1 MRIKRAGLLIA
12 LLGTAITLTSIIS
25 SCKSSQCIRNKIK
38 VEDSYSANV
47 RSQHHDNYIGPSS
60 AINGGLGI
68 FTTLTGI
75 YLIRRREQQ
84 EKPIK

>member
-1 MRIKRAGLLIA
+1 MRIKRAGLLVA
-12 LLGTAITLTSIIS
+12 LLGTAITLISIIS
-25 SCKSSQCIRNKIK
+25 SCKSSQCIRNKRQ
-38 VEDSYSANV
+38 VEDTYSANV
-47 RSQHHDNYIGPSS
+47 RSQHHDNYVAPSS

-75 YLIRRREQQ
+75 YLIRRGQQ